1 MVQDL
6 SFGAYVPETDPVE
19 RGREILAQ
27 ANIDHA
33 EFLNSEPIKK
43 LFNGRKPEVRQI
55 HLHLHTPKGSLLD
68 GFARIDELMPLTE
81 RYGMPAVGVSDH
93 GTMASHFDFYNAAKK
108 AGLKPILGMEAY
120 VTPNH
125 SWKKADYNQTF
136 YEMDPTNPELP
147 LIHRLSAQEM
157 KDQGFTNVIEIKD
170 KEMLKKATVAVEKL
184 LEIEARALAEQ
195 TGERLTATKLKKE
208 ITRLKTANTRAG
220 NRFCVREKTHIRDLF
235 EKRPYMN
242 NHLLLIAKNKE
253 GYRNMLKLCSMG
265 FLEGFYFKPRVDY
278 NQLRQY
284 GRGII
289 ATSACLG
296 SDINQCL
303 LNGLDQAAENLIKF
317 YTGIFDEFYLEL
329 QPSEL
334 PEQHY
339 VNRKLKEF
347 SEKLDVPLIVTT
359 DVHMLTH
366 EEKPIHAAITTIG
379 KSEDTSDISVYDSCY
394 FMSTEEILGKG
405 IPVEAVLNTMK
416 VAAQCEVELDDADI
430 KYPEFEVPEGYDFDS
445 YLQNLASEALFR
457 LSMTKDIDTEKY
469 IERLNYELKVI
480 KDKNISAYFL
490 IVWDYI
496 NFARKN
502 GILVGPGRGSAAGS
516 LVSYLLRITNLDPI
530 KYGLLF
536 SRFINPERPGFPDV
550 DTDFDYERRHEVID
564 YVIQKYGSERVSQ
577 IGTYGML
584 KTKSVLKDI
593 GRGMGVDH
601 NIINEI
607 NKFVPFFQGNS
618 PSVEECIETVPEIA
632 AFAEE
637 HPELFEMAIKIQG
650 MPRTSSTHACG
661 ILISPTDISQEI
673 PLMRG
678 KEGEAVSQYDGPTL
692 EENGFIK
699 FDFLGLKNLSVINVA
714 RQLILERHGI
724 DIDPDELEPEDPE
737 VFRTI
742 QKGYTQGIFQLEST
756 GMTKV
761 FTGLEYV
768 DFDSLIAGVSL
779 YRPGPMQHIPEYQ
792 ERANGFKDIEYFHDD
807 AKDILE
813 STFGIMIYQEQLME
827 LSGVFAG
834 YSPGAQD
841 SLRKATGK
849 KSQKVMNEVL
859 PKLAQDVISKG
870 YTTSTSE
877 ELVRLIEPF
886 VGWNRPFA
894 S

>member
-6 SFGAYVPETDPVE
+6 SFGAFAPETDPVE

-43 LFNGRKPEVRQI
+43 MFNGKTPEVRQI

-68 GFARIDELMPLTE
+68 GFARIDDLMPLTE
-81 RYGMPAVGVSDH
+81 KYGMPAVGVSDH
-93 GTMASHFDFYNAAKK
+93 GTMASHFDFYHAAKD

-125 SWKKADYNQTF
+125 TWKKADFEQTF
-136 YEMDPTNPELP
+136 YEMDPVTPELP
-147 LIHRLSAQEM
+147 LIHRLTVEEM
-157 KDQGFTNVIEIKD
+157 KEEGYTNVIEIKD
-170 KEMLKKATVAVEKL
+170 KDMLKKAVQAVDSFL
-184 LEIEARALAEQ
+184 ANEARRVAENN
-195 TGERLTATKLKKE
+195 GETLTAAKLKKE
-208 ITRLKTANTRAG
+208 ITRLKTANTRTG
-220 NRFCVREKTHIRDLF
+220 YRFCVREKTHVRDLF
-235 EKRPYMN
+235 ATRPYNN

-253 GYRNMLKLCSMG
+253 GYKNMLKLCSTG
-265 FLEGFYFKPRVDY
+265 FLKGFYRKPRVDY
-278 NQLRQY
+278 NLLRKH

-303 LNGLDQAAENLIKF
+303 LKNMDEVAENLVKF
-317 YTGIFDEFYLEL
+317 YCQVFDEFYLEL

-339 VNRKLKEF
+339 VNRRLKEI
-347 SEKLDVPLIVTT
+347 SKKLDVPLIVTT

-366 EEKPIHAAITTIG
+366 EEKPIHAAITAIG
-379 KSEDTSDISVYDSCY
+379 KSEDASDISVYDSCY

-405 IPVEAVLNTMK
+405 IPVEAVLNTMR
-416 VAAQCEVELDDADI
+416 VAAQCDVNLDDTEI
-430 KYPEFEVPEGYDFDS
+430 KYPEFEVPKGFDFDS
-445 YLQNLASEALFR
+445 YLRHLTSEALFK
-457 LSMTKDIDTEKY
+457 LSLTTNIDTEKY
-469 IERLNYELKVI
+469 IERANYELDVI
-480 KDKNISAYFL
+480 KQKNISAYFL

-496 NFARKN
+496 NFARKK

-550 DTDFDYERRHEVID
+550 DTDFDYERRHEVIE
-564 YVIQKYGSERVSQ
+564 YVINKYGAERVSQ
-577 IGTYGML
+577 IGTYGVL
-584 KTKSVLKDI
+584 HTKSVLKDI
-593 GRGMGVDH
+593 GRGMGIDH
-601 NIINEI
+601 TVINDI
-607 NKFVPFFQGNS
+607 NKFVPFFQGKS

-632 AFAEE
+632 AFAQE
-637 HPELFEMAIKIQG
+637 HPQLFQMAIKVQG
-650 MPRTSSTHACG
+650 MPRTSSVHACG

-699 FDFLGLKNLSVINVA
+699 FDFLGLKNLSVINIA

-724 DIDPDELEPEDPE
+724 DIDPDTLEPDDPA

-742 QKGYTQGIFQLEST
+742 QKGYTQGLFQLESS

-761 FTGLEYV
+761 FSGLDYV
-768 DFDSLIAGVSL
+768 DFDSLVAGVSL

-792 ERANGFKDIEYFHDD
+792 DRANGFKEVKYLHAD
-807 AKDILE
+807 AEEILE

-849 KSQKVMNEVL
+849 KSQKVMDEVL
-859 PKLAQDVISKG
+859 PKLAEDVVANGYSQD
-870 YTTSTSE
+870 TAE
-877 ELVRLIEPF
+877 QLVSLIEPF
-886 VGWNRPFA
+886 VGWHRPFA